1 MLRGT
6 KFIYGGAMAGKFFII
21 FMVLLLLGDPASGG
35 NVADEKKIEFS
46 QLDDVLLKAK
56 TRVRKTWR
64 LKAGDLLKLMPT
76 VTLGRSGTYEE
87 LQNKETHIGISFNIN
102 QVWDINDNYN
112 KRDALKIK
120 ALRQIETN
128 GFIIRKYIDRKY
140 LLKDRLW
147 KFSQI
152 RKSINNP
159 MDIATMDEKIDELK
173 VKIQEIEINI
183 EKAYAEIEYACVDV
197 EK

>member
-1 MLRGT
+1 
-6 KFIYGGAMAGKFFII
+6 MAGRLFII
-21 FMVLLLLGDPASGG
+21 FMVLLFLGDPAKGG
-35 NVADEKKIEFS
+35 NVDEEKKIEFS
-46 QLDDVLLKAK
+46 QLDDVLVKAK

-64 LKAGDLLKLMPT
+64 LRAGDLLKLMPT
-76 VTLGRSGTYEE
+76 VTLGRQGTYEE
-87 LQNKETHIGISFNIN
+87 LQTKETHIGISFNIN

-152 RKSINNP
+152 RKSMDNP

-183 EKAYAEIEYACVDV
+183 EKVYAEIEYACVDV
-197 EK
+197 ER

>member
-1 MLRGT
+1 MVKRIFIVFVVSMLL
-6 KFIYGGAMAGKFFII
+6 A
-21 FMVLLLLGDPASGG
+21 DPARGG
-35 NVADEKKIEFS
+35 DSTEPKNNDLTRLDNVLIR
-46 QLDDVLLKAK
+46 AK
-56 TRVRKTWR
+56 TRVRKSLR
-64 LKAGDLLKLMPT
+64 LRAGDLLRLLPAVNVGK
-76 VTLGRSGTYEE
+76 SGTFDEIE
-87 LQNKETHIGISFNIN
+87 SKEFRIGISININ
-102 QVWDINDNYN
+102 QIWEINDNYN
-112 KRDALKIK
+112 RRDALKTR
-120 ALRQIETN
+120 ATRQIETC

-152 RKSINNP
+152 KKSMDNP

-197 EK
+197 ER